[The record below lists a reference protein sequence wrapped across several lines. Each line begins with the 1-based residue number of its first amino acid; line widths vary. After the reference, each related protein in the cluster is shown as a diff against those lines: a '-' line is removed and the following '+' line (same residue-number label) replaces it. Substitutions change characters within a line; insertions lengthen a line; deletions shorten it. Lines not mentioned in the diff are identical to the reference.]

1 MQETW
6 AQSPGR
12 EDPLKEGTVT
22 HSSIL
27 AWRILWTEK
36 PGGLQSIGSHW
47 DARDV
52 GPSLAGMLLRFI
64 IAASI
69 LPTVKGVL
77 DSS

>member
-1 MQETW
+1 M
-6 AQSPGR
+6 R
-12 EDPLKEGTVT
+12 
-22 HSSIL
+22 
-27 AWRILWTEK
+27 
-36 PGGLQSIGSHW
+36 LQQPPIPWEAW